1 VTQAGARTPDLEE
14 LLAYWQGELA
24 AEREAEVEE
33 LVFADAQVAQRLD
46 AVAGL
51 AAAVAELVRRGRVTV
66 AVTAEALERL
76 QATGVAVRTYAV
88 GPGQTVPCT
97 IGSEEFVAL
106 RLGGAFEGVEQ
117 VDMEVAA
124 DLEGEAPRSDR
135 VQAVPVDQ
143 RMGEVVLLYRGDA
156 VRALPRCKF
165 RYRVWRAG
173 AVSAAPL
180 AEFGLDH
187 TPSGMAT

>member
-1 VTQAGARTPDLEE
+1 VTQAGARAPDLEE

-33 LVFADAQVAQRLD
+33 LVFADAQVAQRLE
-46 AVAGL
+46 AVAEL

-66 AVTAEALERL
+66 AVTAGALERL
-76 QATGVAVRTYAV
+76 QTAGVAVRTYTI

-97 IGSEEFVAL
+97 IDDEEFVAI

-117 VDMEVAA
+117 VDLEMAGE
-124 DLEGEAPRSDR
+124 LEGQAPRSDR
-135 VQAVPVDQ
+135 QEAVPVDQ
-143 RMGEVVLLYRGDA
+143 RVGEVVLLYRGDA
-156 VRALPRCKF
+156 IRALPRCRF
-165 RYRVWRAG
+165 HYRVWRSG
-173 AVSAAPL
+173 AASAEPL

-187 TPSGMAT
+187 SPAGVGS